1 MNWKIRGNA
10 MRFMKSF
17 VTIWAAVLVSTAVA
31 GAQKTVTQGAEIS
44 ETVTIEAID
53 YKARLVTL
61 KDSDGFSDTVYAG
74 PEVKRFNELKVGD
87 KVTFRYYESV
97 VYQIRKPGAQA
108 AAKPTE
114 TAGIVRSEG
123 AKPGATVSQQ
133 KNATVTIDAVD
144 MAVPSVSIRTDDG
157 RKMSFRVDNKK
168 NLEGV
173 KAGDRVEITYTQA
186 LAISVQ

>member
-1 MNWKIRGNA
+1 
-10 MRFMKSF
+10 MRFMQSF
-17 VTIWAAVLVSTAVA
+17 VTSCALVLVCTVAV
-31 GAQKTVTQGAEIS
+31 GAQKTVTQGAEVS
-44 ETVTIEAID
+44 ETVTVEAID

-74 PEVKRFNELKVGD
+74 PEVKRFDALKVGD

-97 VYQIRKPGAQA
+97 VYQIRKPGSQP
-108 AAKPTE
+108 AKPAE
-114 TAGIVRSEG
+114 AASVVRSEG

-133 KNATVTIDAVD
+133 KNATVTVDAVD

-173 KAGDRVEITYTQA
+173 KAGDRVEITYTEA
-186 LAISVQ
+186 LAISVK

>member
-1 MNWKIRGNA
+1 

-31 GAQKTVTQGAEIS
+31 GAQKTVTQGAEVS

-61 KDSDGFSDTVYAG
+61 KDSEGTSATVYAG
-74 PEVKRFNELKVGD
+74 PEIQRFDALKVGD

-97 VYQIRKPGAQA
+97 VYQIRKPGTQP
-108 AAKPTE
+108 AKPTDA
-114 TAGIVRSEG
+114 AGIVRSEG
-123 AKPGATVSQQ
+123 AKPGGTLSQQ
-133 KNATVTIDAVD
+133 KTATVTVDAVD
-144 MAVPSVSIRTDDG
+144 MAVPSVSIRTDDV
-157 RKMSFRVDNKK
+157 RRMSFRVENPK

-186 LAISVQ
+186 LAISVK

>member
-1 MNWKIRGNA
+1 
-10 MRFMKSF
+10 MRFMNL
-17 VTIWAAVLVSTAVA
+17 VTGCALALLFTAAAD
-31 GAQKTVTQGAEIS
+31 AQPAITKGAEVS

-53 YKARLVTL
+53 YKSRVVTL
-61 KDSDGFSDTVYAG
+61 KDSAGLSDTVLVG

-97 VYQIRKPGAQA
+97 VYQIRKPGTQMTKPAEA
-108 AAKPTE
+108 AAV
-114 TAGIVRSEG
+114 VRTEG
-123 AKPGATVSQQ
+123 AKPGATISEQQ
-133 KNATVTIDAVD
+133 VAIVTVNAVD
-144 MAVPSVSIRTDDG
+144 MAVPSVTISTDDG
-157 RKMSFRVDNKK
+157 RKMSFRVENKK

>member
-1 MNWKIRGNA
+1 
-10 MRFMKSF
+10 MRHMQFL
-17 VTIWAAVLVSTAVA
+17 VTICAAVLLCTAVA
-31 GAQKTVTQGAEIS
+31 GAQKTVTQGAEVS

-61 KDSDGFSDTVYAG
+61 KDSEGTSETVYAG
-74 PEVKRFNELKVGD
+74 PEIQRFDALKVGD

-97 VYQIRKPGAQA
+97 VYQIRKPGTQ
-108 AAKPTE
+108 AAKPSE

-123 AKPGATVSQQ
+123 AKPGGTVSQQ
-133 KNATVTIDAVD
+133 KTATVTVDAVD
-144 MAVPSVSIRTDDG
+144 MTVPSVSIRTDDG

-186 LAISVQ
+186 LAISVK

>member
-1 MNWKIRGNA
+1 
-10 MRFMKSF
+10 MRHVKLL
-17 VTIWAAVLVSTAVA
+17 VTICAAVLLCTAVA
-31 GAQKTVTQGAEIS
+31 GAQKTVTQGAEVS

-61 KDSDGFSDTVYAG
+61 KDSEGTSETVYAG
-74 PEVKRFNELKVGD
+74 PEIQRFDALKVGD

-97 VYQIRKPGAQA
+97 VYQIRKPGTQA

-114 TAGIVRSEG
+114 AAGIVRSEG
-123 AKPGATVSQQ
+123 AKPGGTVSQQ
-133 KNATVTIDAVD
+133 KTATVTVDAVD
-144 MAVPSVSIRTDDG
+144 LAVPSVSIRTDDG

-186 LAISVQ
+186 LAISVK